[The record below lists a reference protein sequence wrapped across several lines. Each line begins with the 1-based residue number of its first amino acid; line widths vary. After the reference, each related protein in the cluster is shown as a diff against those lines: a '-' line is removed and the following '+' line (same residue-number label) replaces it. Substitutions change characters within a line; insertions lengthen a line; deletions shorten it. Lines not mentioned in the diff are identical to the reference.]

1 MKYNLV
7 SVEER
12 LSNSEQGEEI
22 KLHRA
27 SILQTLKEQ
36 NSYFK
41 VIFGSK
47 SPQHSNI
54 NFKFQ
59 RKKLFCFIQKSYVQV
74 FQRIMTMF
82 ARTSNQNIGQRVK
95 KCIIQR
101 ATSKFPRQQALNPLQ
116 G

>member
-1 MKYNLV
+1 MDAEEGEEVKPESVDV
-7 SVEER
+7 SEEIQPECDKCR
-12 LSNSEQGEEI
+12 RKTFKFRTREEI

-27 SILQTLKEQ
+27 SILRTLKEQ
-36 NSYFK
+36 NSSFK

-74 FQRIMTMF
+74 FTMSTWSLF
-82 ARTSNQNIGQRVK
+82 K
-95 KCIIQR
+95 E
-101 ATSKFPRQQALNPLQ
+101 
-116 G
+116 